1 MTRPRFLLGYTSLI
15 EGGLRV
21 ALVGDSLLY
30 AILRYHVGLED
41 EHGAPAL
48 ALGKLIRPSLVL
60 FTTEELGGDVEQALP
75 AAIGLELVHNFS
87 LIHDDIQDHDEMRR
101 GRKTVWSLY
110 GIAQAINAG
119 DLMQALAV
127 AQGARA
133 GREIVA
139 ALIEATVAMIEGQ
152 GLDLIFEK
160 KKVEEIEVASYLDM
174 IDKKTGALIRCAFR
188 MGGLLAGSPIDV
200 VQDLVEVGRDLGRA
214 FQIRDDL
221 LGIWG
226 NGTVTGK
233 PQGSDIRRRKKS
245 LPVSM
250 AFAQACSEDRDLL
263 TKIYSREKIDDK
275 DVERVIALMGQA
287 NVRQACE
294 EQVNAHLEQARAR
307 FATLPFS
314 ERGIK
319 EMNELIDYLA
329 RRKK

>member
-1 MTRPRFLLGYTSLI
+1 MTTPRFLLRYTSLI

-21 ALVGDSLLY
+21 ALAGDSLLY
-30 AILRYHVGLED
+30 AILRYHVGLEN
-41 EHGAPAL
+41 EHGAPTL
-48 ALGKLIRPSLVL
+48 APGKLIRPSLVL
-60 FTTEELGGDVEQALP
+60 FTTEELGGNIEQALP

-87 LIHDDIQDHDEMRR
+87 LIHDDIQDHDEIRR
-101 GRKTVWSLY
+101 GRKTVWNLY

-139 ALIEATVAMIEGQ
+139 ALVEATVAMIEGQ
-152 GLDLIFEK
+152 GLDLAFE
-160 KKVEEIEVASYLDM
+160 EEEVDVASYLDM

-200 VQDLVEVGRDLGRA
+200 VQDLVEMGRDLGRA

-250 AFAQACSEDRDLL
+250 AFAQACGEDRDLL
-263 TKIYSREKIDDK
+263 TEVYFRKEIEDK
-275 DVERVIALMGQA
+275 DVERVIALMERA

-294 EQVNAHLEQARAR
+294 EQVSAHLEQARAR
-307 FATLPFS
+307 LATLPFS
-314 ERGIK
+314 ERGIE
-319 EMNELIDYLA
+319 EMNELIDYLV
-329 RRKK
+329 RRKR

>member
-1 MTRPRFLLGYTSLI
+1 MTTPRFLSRYTSLI
-15 EGGLRV
+15 ESELRD
-21 ALVGDSLLY
+21 ALAGDSLLY
-30 AILRYHVGLED
+30 AILRYHVGFDD
-41 EHGAPAL
+41 EHGAPTL

-87 LIHDDIQDHDEMRR
+87 LIHDDIQDHDEIRR
-101 GRKTVWSLY
+101 GRKTVWNLY

-133 GREIVA
+133 GKEIAA
-139 ALIEATVAMIEGQ
+139 ALVEATVAMIEGQ
-152 GLDLIFEK
+152 GLDLAFEEK
-160 KKVEEIEVASYLDM
+160 EVDVASYLDM

-200 VQDLVEVGRDLGRA
+200 VQDLVEMGRDLGRA

-245 LPVSM
+245 LPVAV
-250 AFAQACSEDRDLL
+250 AFAQACGEDRESLAE
-263 TKIYSREKIDDK
+263 IYSRKRIEDE
-275 DVERVIALMGQA
+275 DVERVIALMERA
-287 NVRQACE
+287 NVRQTCE
-294 EQVNAHLEQARAR
+294 EQVSAHLEQARAR
-307 FATLPFS
+307 LATLPFS

>member
-1 MTRPRFLLGYTSLI
+1 MTTPRFLSRYTSLI

-21 ALVGDSLLY
+21 ALAGDSLLY
-30 AILRYHVGLED
+30 AILRYHVGLEN

-60 FTTEELGGDVEQALP
+60 FTTEELGGNIEQALP

-133 GREIVA
+133 GKEIVA
-139 ALIEATVAMIEGQ
+139 ALVEAAVAMIEGQ
-152 GLDLIFEK
+152 GLDLAFEEK
-160 KKVEEIEVASYLDM
+160 RVKEVNVASYLDM
-174 IDKKTGALIRCAFR
+174 IDKKTGALIRSAFR
-188 MGGLLAGSPIDV
+188 MGGLLAGSPIGV
-200 VQDLVEVGRDLGRA
+200 VQDLVEMGRDLGRA

-233 PQGSDIRRRKKS
+233 PQGSDIRRKKKS

-250 AFAQACSEDRDLL
+250 VFAQACGEGRDFL
-263 TKIYSREKIDDK
+263 TEVYSREEVDDK
-275 DVERVIALMGQA
+275 DVERVIALMERA

-294 EQVNAHLEQARAR
+294 ERVSAHLEQARAR
-307 FATLPFS
+307 LATLPFS
-314 ERGIK
+314 ERGIE
-319 EMNELIDYLA
+319 EMNEFIDYLA
-329 RRKK
+329 RRKR

>member
-1 MTRPRFLLGYTSLI
+1 MTTPRFLLRYTSRI

-21 ALVGDSLLY
+21 ALAGDSLLY
-30 AILRYHVGLED
+30 GILRYHVGLEN

-60 FTTEELGGDVEQALP
+60 FTTEELGGNIEQALP

-87 LIHDDIQDHDEMRR
+87 LIHDDIQDHDEIRR
-101 GRKTVWSLY
+101 GRKTVWNLY

-139 ALIEATVAMIEGQ
+139 ALVEATVAMIEGQ
-152 GLDLIFEK
+152 GLDLAFEEK
-160 KKVEEIEVASYLDM
+160 EVDVASYLDM

-200 VQDLVEVGRDLGRA
+200 VQDLVEMGRDLGRA

-250 AFAQACSEDRDLL
+250 AFAQACGEDRDLL
-263 TKIYSREKIDDK
+263 TEVYFRKEIEDK
-275 DVERVIALMGQA
+275 DVERVIALMERA

-294 EQVNAHLEQARAR
+294 EQVSTHLEQARVRLA
-307 FATLPFS
+307 ALPFS
-314 ERGIK
+314 ERGIE
-319 EMNELIDYLA
+319 EMNELIDYLV
-329 RRKK
+329 RRKR

>member
-1 MTRPRFLLGYTSLI
+1 MTTPRFLSRYTSLI
-15 EGGLRV
+15 ESGLRV
-21 ALVGDSLLY
+21 ALAGDSLLY
-30 AILRYHVGLED
+30 VILRYHVGLED

-60 FTTEELGGDVEQALP
+60 FTTEELGGNIEQALP

-87 LIHDDIQDHDEMRR
+87 LIHDDIQDHDEIRR
-101 GRKTVWSLY
+101 GRKTVWNLY

-133 GREIVA
+133 GKEIVA
-139 ALIEATVAMIEGQ
+139 ALVEATVAMIEGQ
-152 GLDLIFEK
+152 GLDLAFE
-160 KKVEEIEVASYLDM
+160 EEEVDVASYLNM

-188 MGGLLAGSPIDV
+188 MGGLLAGSPSDV
-200 VQDLVEVGRDLGRA
+200 VQDLVEMGRDLGRA

-263 TKIYSREKIDDK
+263 TEVYSRKEIEDEDIK
-275 DVERVIALMGQA
+275 RVIALMERA
-287 NVRQACE
+287 NVRQTCE
-294 EQVNAHLEQARAR
+294 EQVSAHLEQARAR
-307 FATLPFS
+307 LATLPFS
-314 ERGIK
+314 ERGIE
-319 EMNELIDYLA
+319 EMNELIDYLV
-329 RRKK
+329 RRKR

>member
-1 MTRPRFLLGYTSLI
+1 MTTPRLLLRYTSLI
-15 EGGLRV
+15 EGGLRG
-21 ALVGDSLLY
+21 ALAGDSFLY

-41 EHGAPAL
+41 EHGAPSL
-48 ALGKLIRPSLVL
+48 ALGKLIRPSLIL
-60 FTTEELGGDVEQALP
+60 FTTEELGGNVEQAIP

-87 LIHDDIQDHDEMRR
+87 LIHDDIQDHDEVRR

-127 AQGARA
+127 AQGACA
-133 GREIVA
+133 GKEIVA
-139 ALIEATVAMIEGQ
+139 ALVEATVAMIEGQ
-152 GLDLIFEK
+152 GLDLAFE
-160 KKVEEIEVASYLDM
+160 EEEVDVASYLDM

-200 VQDLVEVGRDLGRA
+200 VQDLVEMGRDLGRA

-250 AFAQACSEDRDLL
+250 AFAQACSEDRDFL
-263 TKIYSREKIDDK
+263 TEVYSREEIEDEDA
-275 DVERVIALMGQA
+275 ERVIALMERA
-287 NVRQACE
+287 NVRQTCE
-294 EQVNAHLEQARAR
+294 EQVNAHLAQARAQL
-307 FATLPFS
+307 ATIPFP
-314 ERGIK
+314 ERGRK
-319 EMNELIDYLA
+319 EMNELIDYLV
-329 RRKK
+329 RRKR

>member
-1 MTRPRFLLGYTSLI
+1 MTTPRFLSQYTSLI

-21 ALVGDSLLY
+21 ALAGDSLLY

-41 EHGAPAL
+41 EHGAPSL
-48 ALGKLIRPSLVL
+48 AFGKLIRPSLVL
-60 FTTEELGGDVEQALP
+60 FTTEELGGNIEQALP

-87 LIHDDIQDHDEMRR
+87 LIHDDIQDHDEVRR

-133 GREIVA
+133 GKEIVA
-139 ALIEATVAMIEGQ
+139 ALVEATVAMIEGQ
-152 GLDLIFEK
+152 GLDLVFEK
-160 KKVEEIEVASYLDM
+160 KKVEEVDVASYLDM
-174 IDKKTGALIRCAFR
+174 IDKKTGALICCAFR
-188 MGGLLAGSPIDV
+188 MGGLLAGSPTDV
-200 VQDLVEVGRDLGRA
+200 VQDLVEMGRDLGRA

-233 PQGSDIRRRKKS
+233 PQGSDIRRKKKS

-250 AFAQACSEDRDLL
+250 AFAQACSEDRDFL
-263 TKIYSREKIDDK
+263 TEVYSREEIEDEDA
-275 DVERVIALMGQA
+275 ERVIALMERA
-287 NVRQACE
+287 NVRQTCE
-294 EQVNAHLEQARAR
+294 EQVNAHLAQARAQL
-307 FATLPFS
+307 ATIPFP
-314 ERGIK
+314 ERGRK
-319 EMNELIDYLA
+319 EMNELIDYLV
-329 RRKK
+329 RRKR

>member
-1 MTRPRFLLGYTSLI
+1 MTTPRFLLRYTSLI

-21 ALVGDSLLY
+21 ALAGDSLLY
-30 AILRYHVGLED
+30 GILRYHVGLEN

-60 FTTEELGGDVEQALP
+60 FTTEELGGNIEQALP

-87 LIHDDIQDHDEMRR
+87 LIHDDIQDHDEIRR
-101 GRKTVWSLY
+101 GRKTVWNLY

-139 ALIEATVAMIEGQ
+139 ALVEATVAMIEGQ
-152 GLDLIFEK
+152 GLDLAFE
-160 KKVEEIEVASYLDM
+160 EEEVDVASYLDM

-188 MGGLLAGSPIDV
+188 MGGLLAGSPIGV
-200 VQDLVEVGRDLGRA
+200 VQDLVEMGRDLGRA

-233 PQGSDIRRRKKS
+233 PQWSDIRRRKKS

-250 AFAQACSEDRDLL
+250 AFAQACGEDRDLL
-263 TKIYSREKIDDK
+263 TEVYFRKEIEDE
-275 DVERVIALMGQA
+275 DVERVIALMERA

-294 EQVNAHLEQARAR
+294 EQVSAHLEQARKR
-307 FATLPFS
+307 LATLPFS
-314 ERGIK
+314 ERGIE
-319 EMNELIDYLA
+319 EMNELIDYLV
-329 RRKK
+329 RRKR

>member
-1 MTRPRFLLGYTSLI
+1 MTTPRFLSRYTSLI

-21 ALVGDSLLY
+21 ALAGDSLLY
-30 AILRYHVGLED
+30 GILRYHVGLEN

-48 ALGKLIRPSLVL
+48 ALGKFIRPSLVL
-60 FTTEELGGDVEQALP
+60 FTTEELGGNIEQALP

-87 LIHDDIQDHDEMRR
+87 LIHDDIQDHDEIRR
-101 GRKTVWSLY
+101 GRKTVWNLY

-139 ALIEATVAMIEGQ
+139 ALVEATVAMIEGQ
-152 GLDLIFEK
+152 GLDLAFE
-160 KKVEEIEVASYLDM
+160 EEEVDVASYLDM

-200 VQDLVEVGRDLGRA
+200 VQDLVEMGRDLGRA

-226 NGTVTGK
+226 TGTVTGK

-245 LPVSM
+245 LPVAV
-250 AFAQACSEDRDLL
+250 AFAQACGEDRDFL
-263 TKIYSREKIDDK
+263 TEVYSKKEIEDK
-275 DVERVIALMGQA
+275 DVECVIALMKRA

-294 EQVNAHLEQARAR
+294 EQVSTHLEQARAR
-307 FATLPFS
+307 LATIPFP
-314 ERGIK
+314 ERGRK
-319 EMNELIDYLA
+319 EMNELIDYLV
-329 RRKK
+329 RRKR

>member
-1 MTRPRFLLGYTSLI
+1 MTTPRFLLRYTSLI

-21 ALVGDSLLY
+21 ALAGDSLLY
-30 AILRYHVGLED
+30 AILRYHVGLEN
-41 EHGAPAL
+41 EHGAPTL
-48 ALGKLIRPSLVL
+48 APGKLIRPSLVL
-60 FTTEELGGDVEQALP
+60 FTTEELGGNIEQALP

-87 LIHDDIQDHDEMRR
+87 LIHDDIQDHDEIRR
-101 GRKTVWSLY
+101 GRKTVWNLY

-139 ALIEATVAMIEGQ
+139 ALVEATVAMIEGQ
-152 GLDLIFEK
+152 GLDLAFE
-160 KKVEEIEVASYLDM
+160 EEEVDVASYLDM

-200 VQDLVEVGRDLGRA
+200 VQDLVEMGRDLGRA

-250 AFAQACSEDRDLL
+250 AFAQACGEDRDLL
-263 TKIYSREKIDDK
+263 TEVYFRKEIEDE
-275 DVERVIALMGQA
+275 DVERVIALMERA

-294 EQVNAHLEQARAR
+294 EQVSAHLEQARAR
-307 FATLPFS
+307 LATLPFS
-314 ERGIK
+314 ERGIE
-319 EMNELIDYLA
+319 EMNELIDYLV
-329 RRKK
+329 RRKR

>member
-1 MTRPRFLLGYTSLI
+1 MTTPRFLLRYTSRI
-15 EGGLRV
+15 EDGLRV
-21 ALVGDSLLY
+21 ALAGDSLLY
-30 AILRYHVGLED
+30 AILRYHVGLENST
-41 EHGAPAL
+41 GAPAL

-60 FTTEELGGDVEQALP
+60 FTTEEFGGNIEQALP

-133 GREIVA
+133 GKEIVA
-139 ALIEATVAMIEGQ
+139 ALVEATVAMIEGQ
-152 GLDLIFEK
+152 GLDLAFEE
-160 KKVEEIEVASYLDM
+160 EEIDVASYLDM

-200 VQDLVEVGRDLGRA
+200 VQDLVEMGRDLGRA

-250 AFAQACSEDRDLL
+250 AFAQACGKDRDFL
-263 TKIYSREKIDDK
+263 TEVYSREEVDDE
-275 DVERVIALMGQA
+275 DVERVIALMERA

-294 EQVNAHLEQARAR
+294 EQVSTHLEQARKR
-307 FATLPFS
+307 LATLPFS
-314 ERGIK
+314 ERGIE
-319 EMNELIDYLA
+319 EMNELIDYLV
-329 RRKK
+329 RRKR